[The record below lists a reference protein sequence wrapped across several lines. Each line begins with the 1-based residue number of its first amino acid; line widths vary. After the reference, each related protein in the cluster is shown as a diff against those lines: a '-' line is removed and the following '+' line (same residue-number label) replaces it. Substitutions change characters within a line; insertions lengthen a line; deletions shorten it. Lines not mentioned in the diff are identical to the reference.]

1 MVTPPLHYRVKFTT
15 LLHKAGSA
23 KTLWMNKRKVE
34 VVVISD
40 VHLGTFGCRAKELY
54 KYLKG
59 IQPEK
64 LILNGDIVDIWQ
76 FRKSYFPKSHLKVI
90 KQIISMASKGTE
102 VHYLTGNHDEM
113 LRKFSDAKFG
123 NIYLEDKL
131 LLELGDQ
138 KAWIFH
144 GDIFDASIQSAK
156 WLAKLGGWG
165 YDLLI
170 TINSVSNWCLEK
182 MGRERYSFSKMIK
195 NSVKKAV
202 KYITDFEDT
211 AAELAIDQGF
221 DFVICGH
228 IHQPQMRS
236 ITLKNGECT
245 YLNSGDWIE
254 NLTSLEFNEGK
265 WIVYHYTD
273 DHHLE
278 HEDDEDLNDLNIQ
291 RLIKKVTDHKN
302 EHEQSA

>member
-1 MVTPPLHYRVKFTT
+1 MK
-15 LLHKAGSA
+15 
-23 KTLWMNKRKVE
+23 KRKVE

-54 KYLKG
+54 KYLKS
-59 IQPEK
+59 IQPQT
-64 LILNGDIVDIWQ
+64 LVLNGDIVDIWQ
-76 FRKSYFPKSHLKVI
+76 FRKRYFPKSHLKVI
-90 KQIISMASKGTE
+90 KQIISMASKGTQ

-113 LRKFSDAKFG
+113 LRKFSDATFG
-123 NIYLEDKL
+123 NIHLQDKL
-131 LLELGDQ
+131 VLNLGNQ

-156 WLAKLGGWG
+156 WIAKLGGWG

-170 TINSVSNWCLEK
+170 TMNSLSNWCLEK
-182 MGRERYSFSKMIK
+182 MGRERFSFSKMIK

-211 AAELAIDQGF
+211 AAELAVDQGF

-228 IHQPQMRS
+228 IHQPQMRKVE
-236 ITLKNGECT
+236 TKNGNCT

-254 NLTSLEFNEGK
+254 NLTALEFNKEK
-265 WIVYHYTD
+265 WTMYYYETED
-273 DHHLE
+273 DDDR
-278 HEDDEDLNDLNIQ
+278 EDDEDLNDLNIQ
-291 RLIKKVTDHKN
+291 RLIKKVTNHKITH
-302 EHEQSA
+302 EHSA

>member
-1 MVTPPLHYRVKFTT
+1 MK
-15 LLHKAGSA
+15 
-23 KTLWMNKRKVE
+23 KRKVE

-54 KYLKG
+54 KYLKS
-59 IQPEK
+59 IQPQT
-64 LILNGDIVDIWQ
+64 LVLNGDIIDIWQ
-76 FRKSYFPKSHLKVI
+76 FRKRYFPKSHLKVI
-90 KQIISMASKGTE
+90 KQIISMASKGTQ

-113 LRKFSDAKFG
+113 LRKFSDATFG
-123 NIYLEDKL
+123 NIHLQDKL
-131 LLELGDQ
+131 VLNLGNQ

-156 WLAKLGGWG
+156 WIAKLGGWG

-170 TINSVSNWCLEK
+170 TMNSLSNWCLEK
-182 MGRERYSFSKMIK
+182 MGRERFSFSKMIK

-211 AAELAIDQGF
+211 AAELAVDQGF

-228 IHQPQMRS
+228 IHQPQMRKVK
-236 ITLKNGECT
+236 TKNGNCT

-254 NLTSLEFNEGK
+254 NLTALEFNKEK
-265 WIVYHYTD
+265 WIMYHYETED
-273 DHHLE
+273 DDDK
-278 HEDDEDLNDLNIQ
+278 EDDEDLNDLNIQ
-291 RLIKKVTDHKN
+291 RLIKKVTDHKTTH
-302 EHEQSA
+302 EHSA

>member
-1 MVTPPLHYRVKFTT
+1 MK
-15 LLHKAGSA
+15 
-23 KTLWMNKRKVE
+23 KRKVE

-54 KYLKG
+54 KYLKS
-59 IQPEK
+59 IQPQT
-64 LILNGDIVDIWQ
+64 LVLNGDIVDIWQ
-76 FRKSYFPKSHLKVI
+76 FRKRYFPKSHLKVI
-90 KQIISMASKGTE
+90 KQIISMASKGTQ

-113 LRKFSDAKFG
+113 LRKFSDATFG
-123 NIYLEDKL
+123 NIHLQDKL
-131 LLELGDQ
+131 VLNLGNQ

-156 WLAKLGGWG
+156 WIAKLGGWG

-170 TINSVSNWCLEK
+170 TINSLSNWCLEK
-182 MGRERYSFSKMIK
+182 MGRERFSFSKMIK

-211 AAELAIDQGF
+211 AAELAVDQGF

-228 IHQPQMRS
+228 IHQPQMRKVE
-236 ITLKNGECT
+236 TKNGSCT

-254 NLTSLEFNEGK
+254 NLTSLEFNKEK
-265 WIVYHYTD
+265 WTMYHYETED
-273 DHHLE
+273 DDDR
-278 HEDDEDLNDLNIQ
+278 EDDEDLNDLNIQ
-291 RLIKKVTDHKN
+291 RLIKKVTDHKITH
-302 EHEQSA
+302 EHSA

>member
-1 MVTPPLHYRVKFTT
+1 MK
-15 LLHKAGSA
+15 
-23 KTLWMNKRKVE
+23 KRKVE

-40 VHLGTFGCRAKELY
+40 VHLGTYGCRAKELY
-54 KYLKG
+54 RYLKS
-59 IQPEK
+59 IQPTT

-76 FRKSYFPKSHLKVI
+76 FRKRYFPKSHLKVI
-90 KQIISMASKGTE
+90 KQIISLASKGTQ

-113 LRKFSDAKFG
+113 LRRFSDASFG
-123 NIYLEDKL
+123 NIHLQDKL
-131 LLELGDQ
+131 VLSLGDQ

-156 WLAKLGGWG
+156 WIAKLGGWG

-170 TINSVSNWCLEK
+170 TINSFSNWCLEK
-182 MGRERYSFSKMIK
+182 IGRERFSFSKMIK

-211 AAELAIDQGF
+211 AAELAVDQGF

-228 IHQPQMRS
+228 IHQPEMREVK
-236 ITLKNGECT
+236 TKNGSCV

-254 NLTSLEFNEGK
+254 NLTALEYNNGV
-265 WIVYHYTD
+265 WQMYHYQN
-273 DHHLE
+273 
-278 HEDDEDLNDLNIQ
+278 EDNDEKEDVEDLNDLDIH
-291 RLIKKVTDHKN
+291 RLIKKVTDYKN
-302 EHEQSA
+302 EQSA

>member
-1 MVTPPLHYRVKFTT
+1 MK
-15 LLHKAGSA
+15 
-23 KTLWMNKRKVE
+23 KRKVD
-34 VVVISD
+34 VVIISD

-54 KYLKG
+54 KYLKS
-59 IQPEK
+59 IQPET
-64 LILNGDIVDIWQ
+64 LVLNGDIIDIWQ
-76 FRKSYFPKSHLKVI
+76 FRKRYFPKNHLKVI
-90 KQIISMASKGTE
+90 KQIISMASKGTQ

-113 LRKFSDAKFG
+113 LRKFSDATFG
-123 NIYLEDKL
+123 NIHLQDKL
-131 LLELGDQ
+131 VMTVGNQ

-170 TINSVSNWCLEK
+170 SMNSLSNWCLEK

-221 DFVICGH
+221 DYVICGH
-228 IHQPQMRS
+228 IHQPQMKRVTFKKGS
-236 ITLKNGECT
+236 CV

-254 NLTSLEFNEGK
+254 NLTSLEFNKGK
-265 WIVYHYTD
+265 WELYHFKDEFGHDT
-273 DHHLE
+273 E
-278 HEDDEDLNDLNIQ
+278 TEEEDLNDLNIQ
-291 RLIKKVTDHKN
+291 RLIKKVTDHSSH
-302 EHEQSA
+302 HEYSA

>member
-1 MVTPPLHYRVKFTT
+1 MK
-15 LLHKAGSA
+15 
-23 KTLWMNKRKVE
+23 KRKVE

-54 KYLKG
+54 RYLKS
-59 IQPEK
+59 IQPK
-64 LILNGDIVDIWQ
+64 TLVLNGDIVDIWQ
-76 FRKSYFPKSHLKVI
+76 FRKRYFPKSHLKVI
-90 KQIISMASKGTE
+90 KQIISMASKGTQ

-113 LRKFSDAKFG
+113 LRKFSDASFG
-123 NIYLEDKL
+123 NIHLQDKL
-131 LLELGDQ
+131 ILNLGDK

-156 WLAKLGGWG
+156 WIAKLGGWG

-170 TINSVSNWCLEK
+170 TINSFSNWCLEK
-182 MGRERYSFSKMIK
+182 IGRERFSFSKMIK

-211 AAELAIDQGF
+211 AAELAVDQGF

-228 IHQPQMRS
+228 IHQPEMLEVK
-236 ITLKNGECT
+236 TKNGSCV

-254 NLTSLEFNEGK
+254 NLTALEYNKGS
-265 WIVYHYTD
+265 WQMYHY
-273 DHHLE
+273 E
-278 HEDDEDLNDLNIQ
+278 KEDDDEKDDDENLNDLNIQ
-291 RLIKKVTDHKN
+291 RLIKKVTDHKS

>member
-1 MVTPPLHYRVKFTT
+1 MK
-15 LLHKAGSA
+15 
-23 KTLWMNKRKVE
+23 KRKVE

-40 VHLGTFGCRAKELY
+40 VHLGTYGCRAKELY
-54 KYLKG
+54 RYLKS
-59 IQPEK
+59 IQPTT

-76 FRKSYFPKSHLKVI
+76 FRKRYFPKSHLKVI
-90 KQIISMASKGTE
+90 KQIISLASKGTQ

-113 LRKFSDAKFG
+113 LRRFSDASFG
-123 NIYLEDKL
+123 NIHLQDKL
-131 LLELGDQ
+131 VLSLGDQ

-156 WLAKLGGWG
+156 WIAKLGGWG

-170 TINSVSNWCLEK
+170 TINSFSNWCLEK
-182 MGRERYSFSKMIK
+182 IGRERFSFSKMIK

-211 AAELAIDQGF
+211 AAELAVDQGF

-228 IHQPQMRS
+228 IHQPEMREVK
-236 ITLKNGECT
+236 TKNGSCV

-254 NLTSLEFNEGK
+254 NLTALEYNDGV
-265 WIVYHYTD
+265 WQMYHYQN
-273 DHHLE
+273 
-278 HEDDEDLNDLNIQ
+278 EDNDEKEDVEDLNDLDIH
-291 RLIKKVTDHKN
+291 RLIKKVTDYKN
-302 EHEQSA
+302 EQSA

>member
-1 MVTPPLHYRVKFTT
+1 MK
-15 LLHKAGSA
+15 
-23 KTLWMNKRKVE
+23 KRKVE

-54 KYLKG
+54 KYLKS
-59 IQPEK
+59 IQPQT
-64 LILNGDIVDIWQ
+64 LVLNGDIVDIWQ
-76 FRKSYFPKSHLKVI
+76 FRKRYFPKSHLKVI
-90 KQIISMASKGTE
+90 KQIISMASKGTQ

-113 LRKFSDAKFG
+113 LRKFSDATFG
-123 NIYLEDKL
+123 NIHLQDKL
-131 LLELGDQ
+131 VLNLGNQ

-156 WLAKLGGWG
+156 WIAKLGGWG

-170 TINSVSNWCLEK
+170 TMNSLSNWCLEK
-182 MGRERYSFSKMIK
+182 MGRERFSFSKMIK

-211 AAELAIDQGF
+211 AAELAVDQGF

-228 IHQPQMRS
+228 IHQPQMRKVE
-236 ITLKNGECT
+236 TKNGNCT

-254 NLTSLEFNEGK
+254 NLTALEFNKEK
-265 WIVYHYTD
+265 WTMYHYETED
-273 DHHLE
+273 DDDR
-278 HEDDEDLNDLNIQ
+278 EDDEDLNDLNIQ
-291 RLIKKVTDHKN
+291 RLIKKVTNHKITH
-302 EHEQSA
+302 EHSA